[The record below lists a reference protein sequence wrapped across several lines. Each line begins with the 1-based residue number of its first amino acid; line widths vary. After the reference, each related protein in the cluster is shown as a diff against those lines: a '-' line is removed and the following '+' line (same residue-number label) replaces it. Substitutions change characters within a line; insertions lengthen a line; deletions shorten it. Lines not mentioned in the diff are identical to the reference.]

1 MTIIQQPPALSLS
14 LNLKEFRIST
24 SEEISFVLKM
34 GAEEILSQRY
44 TPGQNNLVSINV
56 RDIVHARLSSVI
68 TDSSLVYEQKGMAAD
83 FTAIIAGTPVTFRV
97 VRGGVDRLAD
107 VATNFLT
114 QNFLTWQPNIK
125 PVTYSSPEFLT
136 YYAVVASTPKLCAYF
151 TDDTGR
157 VTSQTTISL
166 AAFEAGKAY
175 TIPLQYAVVSG
186 LLDSRLPAYY
196 DVWVEN
202 NVGSRLTYI
211 QRYYAADMRSEQE
224 QWILFEN
231 SLGGV
236 DTFRAYGTTDFT
248 AEHTHNVA
256 EVDEVSSEYRVDTE
270 RKFQKNTGYL
280 DAKERQWLLDFFPSG
295 AKYICSGSSLRPIV
309 VTESNVTYNERE
321 LPSNYTFT
329 YKYADARPLLNLPRT
344 DQPDEV
350 LNIIVPS
357 VGSFTVPPRLVEFSR
372 LPLTEGALFPVQ
384 SPYSEKWSA
393 TSVGSVADFVAQYIA
408 NHYGG
413 EGGIGHTHGNI
424 DLLNLLS
431 AVDQYLLIAGKKIK
445 AAYSDESGLAHTL
458 KTETFTPGIV
468 TGIGALIDKDGRGE
482 LESLILR
489 RFLEVPELRYSRT
502 KVVVGDKWRAPGGG
516 LIESVD
522 TETQTVTLKLQEKEI
537 GAVEV
542 DDICMGIFHS
552 VNPEDNAAEDMDDSF
567 GNRTYAGF
575 FTAYFTIT
583 EVIGTDKKQFK
594 YQLRPESER
603 WKHSFHPTE
612 AMSFVSYGNFTD
624 EDRQTSVYETRTY
637 TRMLRKQNT
646 WEIGIANIAF
656 QYGEMGNMN
665 VHGVDMTG
673 YSMYLSNIYL
683 TGSINQIKPDG
694 TPVKTANDRGK
705 WKEGHYDYYDRVS
718 YNGSLWLCVNE
729 NGTDSSPTDG
739 NASWLKQVGKGEPG
753 VPGTP
758 GADGKT
764 TYTWIRYAD
773 DANGGGIA
781 NNPLDKKYIGFA
793 YNKPTATESNDP
805 ADYTWSRYRGEDGT
819 DGVPGTPGTDGK
831 TFYTWITYSDY
842 SDGRNM
848 YQVPTD
854 NTNYIGIAVN
864 KETASESNNP
874 ADYTWSRFKGADGA
888 GVTPMGHWQSANVPY
903 RAGDLVSFGN
913 AQYLAKRNTSRP
925 PIALLK
931 AGESYLTTNY
941 GYIPL
946 GTFEEC
952 GNPDDWE
959 LLVKDGKDG
968 SDGKQGIPGCI
979 TRKAEWTLGV
989 EWRNDES
996 LEGGTRYLDIALV
1009 RDNSLQTGWQ
1019 AYKCLKT
1026 HVSNTGNAPGNTQY
1040 WEPFGLNV
1048 NAIFTSLI
1056 IAKDAHLDFVQG
1068 NRINIKKDD
1077 GTVTAG
1083 MSGSQSGDKTRI
1095 WAGGADPDNA
1105 PFRVN
1110 EGGHATIYDADIAGQ
1125 FSAAGGKIILYRD
1138 GSGRLANGKIYWD
1151 ADGNIYIQGV
1161 YQTKTSGKRIEI
1173 NPSTNSFRMYNENN
1187 QLVMSMVFEDMA
1199 GMGVSMPKI
1208 RMYDYN
1214 ASNQLL
1220 KSATYSSSSM
1230 SIVDYINATG
1240 RTLGVTLSP
1249 FVGLSFD
1256 ENGLET
1262 KRYARK

>member
-1 MTIIQQPPALSLS
+1 MTDKEIEEIAYKLLEFLKDNSLTIDQLSITHILSGEDCVELNKGRKTSLS
-14 LNLKEFRIST
+14 AIKAFLKSSESQCIDVLTSDDERIP
-24 SEEISFVLKM
+24 SE
-34 GAEEILSQRY
+34 
-44 TPGQNNLVSINV
+44 INV
-56 RDIVHARLSSVI
+56 FSAVR
-68 TDSSLVYEQKGMAAD
+68 SLLE
-83 FTAIIAGTPVTFRV
+83 IA
-97 VRGGVDRLAD
+97 
-107 VATNFLT
+107 N
-114 QNFLTWQPNIK
+114 NN
-125 PVTYSSPEFLT
+125 EFLKSILLRKDQNDRT
-136 YYAVVASTPKLCAYF
+136 KHKL
-151 TDDTGR
+151 
-157 VTSQTTISL
+157 
-166 AAFEAGKAY
+166 
-175 TIPLQYAVVSG
+175 
-186 LLDSRLPAYY
+186 
-196 DVWVEN
+196 
-202 NVGSRLTYI
+202 
-211 QRYYAADMRSEQE
+211 
-224 QWILFEN
+224 
-231 SLGGV
+231 
-236 DTFRAYGTTDFT
+236 
-248 AEHTHNVA
+248 
-256 EVDEVSSEYRVDTE
+256 
-270 RKFQKNTGYL
+270 
-280 DAKERQWLLDFFPSG
+280 
-295 AKYICSGSSLRPIV
+295 
-309 VTESNVTYNERE
+309 
-321 LPSNYTFT
+321 
-329 YKYADARPLLNLPRT
+329 
-344 DQPDEV
+344 
-350 LNIIVPS
+350 
-357 VGSFTVPPRLVEFSR
+357 TV
-372 LPLTEGALFPVQ
+372 
-384 SPYSEKWSA
+384 
-393 TSVGSVADFVAQYIA
+393 
-408 NHYGG
+408 
-413 EGGIGHTHGNI
+413 EGGLQIGRDFI
-424 DLLNLLS
+424 
-431 AVDQYLLIAGKKIK
+431 
-445 AAYSDESGLAHTL
+445 
-458 KTETFTPGIV
+458 PGV
-468 TGIGALIDKDGRGE
+468 LDGIGGFIDKDGRGE

-502 KVVVGDKWRAPGGG
+502 KVVIGDKWRAPGGG

-552 VNPEDNAAEDMDDSF
+552 VNPEGNATEDTDDSF

-583 EVIGTDKKQFK
+583 EVIGADKKQFK

-603 WKHSFHPTE
+603 WKHSFHPAE

-624 EDRQTSVYETRTY
+624 EDRQMSVYETRTY

-819 DGVPGTPGTDGK
+819 AGVPGTPGSDGK
-831 TFYTWITYSDY
+831 TLYTWIAYSDY

-854 NTNYIGIAVN
+854 ATNYLGIAVN

-888 GVTPMGHWQSANVPY
+888 GVTPMGHWRSANAPY

-946 GTFEEC
+946 GSFEEC

-968 SDGKQGIPGCI
+968 EEGKQGLPGCI
-979 TRKAEWTLGV
+979 SRRAEWTLGV

-996 LEGGTRYLDIALV
+996 MEGGTRYLDIALV
-1009 RDNSLQTGWQ
+1009 RDSSLQTGWQ

-1077 GTVTAG
+1077 GTVTSG
-1083 MSGSQSGDKTRI
+1083 MSGSQEGKKVRF
-1095 WAGGADPDNA
+1095 WAGGSIPD
-1105 PFRVN
+1105 
-1110 EGGHATIYDADIAGQ
+1110 DANWYVTESGQ
-1125 FSAAGGKIILYRD
+1125 LVIAGGKIILNPD
-1138 GSGRLANGKIYWD
+1138 GSGQLANGNISWD
-1151 ADGNIYIQGV
+1151 AAGNIYIRGIYRTQIN
-1161 YQTKTSGKRIEI
+1161 GKRIEI
-1173 NPSTNSFRMYNENN
+1173 NPDTNSFRMYNEND
-1187 QLVMSMVFEDMA
+1187 QIVLSMLFESSDY
-1199 GMGVSMPKI
+1199 GVSVPSI
-1208 RMYDYN
+1208 HLYDYD
-1214 ASNQLL
+1214 SNNNL
-1220 KSATYSSSSM
+1220 KRDSKINSWGM
-1230 SIVDYINATG
+1230 QVFGDY
-1240 RTLGVTLSP
+1240 
-1249 FVGLSFD
+1249 FGLNIGYNLTPMGLFFY